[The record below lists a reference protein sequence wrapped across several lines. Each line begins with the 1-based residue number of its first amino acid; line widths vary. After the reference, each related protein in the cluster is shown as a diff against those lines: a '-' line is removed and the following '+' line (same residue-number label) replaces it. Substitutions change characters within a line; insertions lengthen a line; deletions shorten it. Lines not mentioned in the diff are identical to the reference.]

1 MNRKSPT
8 LFTALIVW
16 MTSALFFADCSR
28 GQELIQLVAGG
39 QTNAVDIPATQALLK
54 EPFGTAY
61 DATGQMWIIEMASG
75 NRLLKVDEAGI
86 LSHVAGQTKPGFE
99 GDGRPAL
106 SARFN
111 GPHNLA
117 IRPNGQILI
126 GDTWN
131 GRIREVAPET
141 NLVDS
146 LKGFEVS
153 LDKAKAA
160 GPYCIS
166 MSTSGKQLYIADLH
180 RIHRLDLETGKSTV
194 IAGNGTKG
202 IPKNGAIAIEAPLVD
217 PRAVVEDRLGNV
229 YVLERNGNALRVVRI
244 NGTIETVVNAT
255 GKKGTET
262 SQQESAIEAM
272 MNGPKHLCVDFDNR
286 VIIADAENH
295 LIRRYN
301 PADGTLTRIAGTG
314 VSGKDGVGGSP
325 TACQLSRP
333 HGVTI
338 HPKTGE
344 LIITDSYNNRIL
356 MIRRPTQKN

>member
-1 MNRKSPT
+1 MNLKYPT
-8 LFTALIVW
+8 LSAALIVGLVS
-16 MTSALFFADCSR
+16 MHFVSDRSH
-28 GQELIQLVAGG
+28 GQEQIQLVAGG

-54 EPFGTAY
+54 EPFGTDF

-75 NRLLKVDEAGI
+75 NRLLKVDKSGI
-86 LSHVAGQTKPGFE
+86 LSHVAGQSQIGFE
-99 GDGRPAL
+99 GDGGPTL

-117 IRPNGQILI
+117 IRPNGGILI

-131 GRIREVAPET
+131 GRIRVVDPMT

-166 MSTSGKQLYIADLH
+166 MSTSGKQLYIADLQ
-180 RIHRLDLETGKSTV
+180 RIHRLDLDTGKSTIV
-194 IAGNGTKG
+194 AGNGTKG
-202 IPKNGAIAIEAPLVD
+202 IPQNGAIAIDAPLVD
-217 PRAVVEDRLGNV
+217 PRAVAEDRQGNI
-229 YVLERNGNALRVVRI
+229 YVLERNGNALRVVRPD
-244 NGTIETVVNAT
+244 GTIETVVNAT

-262 SQQESAIEAM
+262 SQQEPAIEAM

-301 PADGTLTRIAGTG
+301 PIDGTLTRVAGTG
-314 VSGKDGVGGSP
+314 VSGKEGLGGSP

-338 HPKTGE
+338 HPKKGD

-356 MIRRPTQKN
+356 LIQR